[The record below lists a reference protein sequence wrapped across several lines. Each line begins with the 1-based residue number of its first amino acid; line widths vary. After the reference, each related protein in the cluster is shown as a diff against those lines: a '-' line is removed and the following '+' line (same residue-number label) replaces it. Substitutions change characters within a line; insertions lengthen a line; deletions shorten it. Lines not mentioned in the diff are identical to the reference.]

1 MGQRKKLKQMK
12 HISYSMCK
20 WSVQKKGSEN
30 NQWQLRNEN
39 AAMIHFII
47 ILKFILRWHS
57 KERDDKFYTK
67 VFLQQLA
74 YEVWTLLNVKKF

>member
-30 NQWQLRNEN
+30 NQWQEMKMLQW
-39 AAMIHFII
+39 FIS
-47 ILKFILRWHS
+47 LSSWNLF
-57 KERDDKFYTK
+57 
-67 VFLQQLA
+67 
-74 YEVWTLLNVKKF
+74 